1 MKLFEIKHWIS
12 GKILFSLETETLK
25 LTLEAAVKTGAFL
38 RGADLTGADLRG
50 AYLRGADLTGA
61 YLTGAY
67 LRDAYLTGAYLTGAY
82 LRGAYLRGADL
93 AGAYLRGAD
102 LTGAD
107 LRGAYLRGAD
117 LTGADLTGAK
127 NYVDNHDFFLAL
139 IYQQNIEAFTEAE
152 WAMIGQVAVRR
163 YCWGVIQER
172 HVQGFLHVLEILE
185 AAGFDEYAVKY
196 REVLGLEPKKKEAP
210 DA

>member
-1 MKLFEIKHWIS
+1 MKLFEIKHRIS
-12 GKILFSLETETLK
+12 GKVLFSLKTETLK
-25 LTLEAAVKTGAFL
+25 LTLEAAVKAETDL
-38 RGADLTGADLRG
+38 TGADLTGADLRGADLRG
-50 AYLRGADLTGA
+50 AYLRGADLRGA
-61 YLTGAY
+61 YLTGAD
-67 LRDAYLTGAYLTGAY
+67 LTGADLTGAY
-82 LRGAYLRGADL
+82 
-93 AGAYLRGAD
+93 

-107 LRGAYLRGAD
+107 LRGAYL
-117 LTGADLTGAK
+117 TGAYLTGAK

-139 IYQQNIEAFTEAE
+139 IYQQKIEAFTEAE
-152 WAMIGQVAVRR
+152 WAMIGQVTVHR

-172 HVQGFLHVLEILE
+172 HGQGFLHVLEILE

>member
-12 GKILFSLETETLK
+12 GKVLFSLKTETLK
-25 LTLEAAVKTGAFL
+25 LTLEAAVKAET
-38 RGADLTGADLRG
+38 DLTGAYLRG

-61 YLTGAY
+61 YLTGAC
-67 LRDAYLTGAYLTGAY
+67 LTGADLTGAYLRGADLTGAY

-93 AGAYLRGAD
+93 TGAYLRGAD
-102 LTGAD
+102 LTGAY
-107 LRGAYLRGAD
+107 LRGAYLR
-117 LTGADLTGAK
+117 GAK

-139 IYQQNIEAFTEAE
+139 IYQQKIEAFTEAE
-152 WAMIGQVAVRR
+152 WGMIGQVTVHR

-172 HVQGFLHVLEILE
+172 HAQPFLRMLEVLE
-185 AAGFDEYAVKY
+185 AAGFGEYAVKY
-196 REVLGLEPKKKEAP
+196 REVLGLEPKEKETP